1 MLARHNITPV
11 VIQRAMR
18 HADYQTTAKTY
29 THLDPGYVHD
39 VLDTLT

>member
-1 MLARHNITPV
+1 MPIIV
-11 VIQRAMR
+11 QRAMR
-18 HADYQTTAKTY
+18 HSDYQTTAEVY